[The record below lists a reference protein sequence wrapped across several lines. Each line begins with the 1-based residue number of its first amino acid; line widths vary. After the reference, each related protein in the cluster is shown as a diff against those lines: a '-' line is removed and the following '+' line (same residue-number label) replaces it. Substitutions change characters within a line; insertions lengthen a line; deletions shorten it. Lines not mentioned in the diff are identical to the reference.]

1 MQTKAFILTLI
12 ATGLITACSG
22 STGEAERTGP
32 WTLDAAESG
41 MTYITVKNN
50 DLGEINTFREISGS
64 VSETGNA
71 VFTINLDSVDT
82 ANETRDPRMR
92 EHVFKTASFP
102 MAKASAQLDM
112 TQFESLPIGNS
123 ETVLL
128 DVNIELAGYATQ
140 RDFYVQVT
148 RLGVNKVVVNNKAPL
163 ILEVAEFGM
172 EEGIE
177 TLRGLA
183 GLDTISPVVPVTM
196 SLVFER

>member
-1 MQTKAFILTLI
+1 MQTKAIILTLVT
-12 ATGLITACSG
+12 AGLVTACTG
-22 STGEAERTGP
+22 STGEKERTGP

-64 VSETGNA
+64 VSEAGDA

-92 EHVFKTASFP
+92 EHVFKTSTFP
-102 MAKASAQLDM
+102 KAMATAQLDM
-112 TQFESLPIGNS
+112 TQFADLAVGDS

-128 DVNIELAGYATQ
+128 DVNIELAGYKAQ

-148 RLGVNKVVVNNKAPL
+148 RLGANKVVVNNKAPL
-163 ILEVAEFGM
+163 ILEAAEFGM
-172 EEGIE
+172 EDGIE
-177 TLRGLA
+177 MLRGLA
-183 GLDTISPVVPVTM
+183 GLDSISPVVPVTV